1 MYSHDEHRA
10 ALKRIMDVAN
20 GLAATRDE
28 IAGIR
33 SDLHDDDAASTEDAR
48 SMLRAASMLIV
59 RAEKGLDEAVA
70 ALPTPLSRPDTAAA
84 FRALHGGTA

>member
-20 GLAATRDE
+20 TLAAQRDA
-28 IAGIR
+28 IAAIR
-33 SDLHDDDAASTEDAR
+33 TDLHDDDAASTQDAR
-48 SMLRAASMLIV
+48 EHLRAAAMLLV
-59 RAEKGLDEAVA
+59 RAEKACDEAA
-70 ALPTPLSRPDTAAA
+70 SALPTPLSRTDTAAA